1 MAKATVRMVD
11 EVDEFVQAAFPAIW
25 IQSNEHEDA
34 IRQLIEKCEERKW
47 EIAYWDQDKGL
58 EGSEKITKQR
68 TSADASKEPVWYGG
82 KALQLIKDMQ
92 SIAKKT
98 DADRT
103 LFVFKNFHRDEF
115 IKVGPILQSMANSV
129 ALGKTKDQGWCAV
142 ILSPVVNI
150 PTEWQNL
157 FVVVNHELPDRDELW
172 AMATKMAMKNELPK
186 TEAGKNAVL
195 SASIGMSRSAADG
208 AYALSI
214 VKGKPF
220 CPSIVQTLKGQAI
233 KQKGLLTLYE
243 GDDTFDNMGG
253 LQQFRQY
260 TTKLLGKQQTNPLL
274 FPKGLLLLGVPGSG
288 KSQAVKCLG
297 NATGRPVL
305 SLDVGSLRSKF
316 QGETDSNTR
325 EALKIA
331 DAMAPCILFID
342 EIEKALSGVQS
353 SGLTDGGTGARVF
366 GSLLTWLNDHKT
378 DVFFCGTCNDISQLM
393 AGNPEFARAE
403 RFDGMFFFDLPHD
416 DERQKIWEIYIKMY
430 GVAKPPPMKELIEL
444 SQSWTGA
451 EIRTCCRLAAMME
464 QPIVE
469 TAKNIVPIIRTAG
482 PRLNELRSWADG
494 LCMSASSDGLYRRPN
509 DNGERPE
516 NLPASSMRK
525 VQRSTTPTSE

>member
-1 MAKATVRMVD
+1 MVD

-25 IQSNEHEDA
+25 IQSNEHTDA
-34 IRQLIEKCEERKW
+34 IRQLIDLCSKRKW
-47 EIAYWDQDKGL
+47 EIAYWDHDKGL
-58 EGSEKITKQR
+58 EGSDKITKQR
-68 TSADASKEPVWYGG
+68 TSADAAKEPKWYGN
-82 KALQLIKDMQ
+82 KALPLIQDMQ
-92 SIAKKT
+92 NIAKKT
-98 DADRT
+98 DAART

-115 IKVGPILQSMANSV
+115 TKVGPILQAMANSV
-129 ALGKTKDQGWCAV
+129 ALGKTKEQGWCAI
-142 ILSPVVNI
+142 ILAPLVNI

-157 FVVVNHELPDRDELW
+157 FVVVNHELPDREELW
-172 AMATKMAMKNELPK
+172 DMATKLAMKNELPK
-186 TEAGKNAVL
+186 TEEAKNHVL
-195 SASIGMSRSAADG
+195 SAAIGMSRSAADG
-208 AYALSI
+208 AFALSI

-220 CPSIVQTLKGQAI
+220 DPQIVQSLKGQSI

-253 LQQFRQY
+253 LHQFREY

-274 FPKGLLLLGVPGSG
+274 YPKGLLLLGVPGSG

-353 SGLTDGGTGARVF
+353 SGLTDGGTGARMF

-403 RFDGMFFFDLPHD
+403 RFDGMFFFDLPLD
-416 DERQKIWEIYIKMY
+416 SEREAIWNIYLKMY
-430 GVAKPPPMKELIEL
+430 GVKKHPPMKELIAL
-444 SQSWTGA
+444 SQTWTGA
-451 EIRTCCRLAAMME
+451 EIRTCCRLSAMMDQTIE
-464 QPIVE
+464 E
-469 TAKNIVPIIRTAG
+469 TSQNIVPIIRTAG
-482 PRLNELRSWADG
+482 DRLGSLREWADG
-494 LCMSASSDGLYRRPN
+494 MCMSASESGLYHRP
-509 DNGERPE
+509 DVAGRPE
-516 NLPASSMRK
+516 SLPAGTHRR
-525 VQRSTTPTSE
+525 VQRPTSTKSE